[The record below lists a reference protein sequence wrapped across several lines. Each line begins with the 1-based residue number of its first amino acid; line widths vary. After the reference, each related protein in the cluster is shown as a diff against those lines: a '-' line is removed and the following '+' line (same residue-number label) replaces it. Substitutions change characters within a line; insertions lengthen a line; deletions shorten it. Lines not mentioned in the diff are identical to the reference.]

1 MNKKVLIIVF
11 AIVFLVAGVA
21 AAVFFIGSK
30 DGSTPT
36 LDVSNVDKTE
46 YTEDSNTATITFP
59 EGYTVTQI
67 AEKLEENGVCSAE
80 DFLNEVKNPSEEILA
95 KLSITNPSERIFT
108 LEGYVFPDTYEFYK
122 GELPQ
127 SVLGRFLD
135 NFNYK
140 VTDADKARAAEL
152 GYTMDEIVTIA
163 SIIQEEAGRDDQDY
177 KVSSVLHNR
186 LNSGTKIECDVTIN
200 YLETYCAPYL
210 DGGITE
216 THKDNY
222 NTYRC
227 PALPKGPICN
237 PGYSCIQ
244 AALYPEQTDYLFFVT
259 DADMNYYYSATW
271 EGHCENCRIAGI
283 EGY

>member
-1 MNKKVLIIVF
+1 MNKKVLISIF
-11 AIVFLVAGVA
+11 AAIFFVAGVA
-21 AAVFFIGSK
+21 AAFFFTRDKEGNN
-30 DGSTPT
+30 PT
-36 LDVSNVDKTE
+36 LDVTNVDNTE
-46 YTEDSNTATITFP
+46 YTEDSLTATVTFP

-67 AEKLEENGVCSAE
+67 AEKLEENKVCSAE
-80 DFLNEVKNPSEEILA
+80 DFIDAVNNPSEEILS
-95 KLSITNPSERIFT
+95 KLSITNTSERIFT

-122 GELPQ
+122 GENPQ
-127 SVLGRFLD
+127 SVLGRFID

-140 VTDADKARAAEL
+140 ITDTDKARAAEL

-163 SIIQEEAGRDDQDY
+163 SIIQKEAGRDDQDY

-227 PALPKGPICN
+227 AALPKGPICN
-237 PGYSCIQ
+237 PGYNCIQ

-259 DADMNYYYSATW
+259 DADMNYYYAVTW
-271 EGHCENCRIAGI
+271 EEHCANCHTAGI
-283 EGY
+283 PGY